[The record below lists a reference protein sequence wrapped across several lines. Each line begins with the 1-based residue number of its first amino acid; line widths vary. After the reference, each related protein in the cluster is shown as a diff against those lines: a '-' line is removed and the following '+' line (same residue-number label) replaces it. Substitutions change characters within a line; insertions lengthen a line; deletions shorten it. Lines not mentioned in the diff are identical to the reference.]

1 MEIWE
6 QADRGGCQCGDSTCA
21 PRWRYSWMVDRAYS
35 TRREMVALGWKW
47 IGGRP
52 RGVWVTNDA
61 AAVDAFR
68 RRMAAFNPCGTM
80 PEIVSNGTHAAAGAP
95 MHDLHAARVALA
107 REYRAAGIDATV
119 EIDGF
124 DNLTAAELADEVV
137 YLADFQG

>member
-1 MEIWE
+1 
-6 QADRGGCQCGDSTCA
+6 
-21 PRWRYSWMVDRAYS
+21 MVDRAYS

-47 IGGRP
+47 IAGRP

-68 RRMAAFNPCGTM
+68 RRMAAFNPGGTM
-80 PEIVSNGTHAAAGAP
+80 PEIVSNGTHAAIGAP

-107 REYRAAGIDATV
+107 REYKTAGLDATV
-119 EIDGF
+119 EIDDF
-124 DNLTAAELADEVV
+124 DNLTADQLDDEVA